1 MQVCFRVPVNLPERL
16 IDFTHMPRFPQRK
29 WLVVALRT
37 GRLANRIVL
46 FANVIAFAEEHGCKV
61 LNPAFQ
67 TYAALFE
74 STRDTLL
81 CPYPPPAPRRPS
93 RGRDTV
99 YGTLRFTRLL
109 YHMAFQLS
117 RPVNRVPGLAPWI
130 RGIESPVGPHGVE
143 LTAPLVYEQIR
154 ETRITL
160 LRGWEFRDT
169 AGVTRYADRI
179 RAYFTPI
186 TAHRAAVAARVAAA
200 RQECN
205 LLIGVHVRHGDYVDY
220 LAGRYFYPVDRYR
233 ELMAALQARHSSER
247 VGFLV
252 CSDAAL
258 RLTDFPDLP
267 VTLGSGVAIEDLY
280 ALAAC
285 DRLVGPPST
294 FTQWAS
300 FYGRVPLYWIRDPAA
315 RPSDGVFAVA
325 SLALVA

>member
-1 MQVCFRVPVNLPERL
+1 MPV
-16 IDFTHMPRFPQRK
+16 FPQGK

-37 GRLANRIVL
+37 GQLANRIIL
-46 FANVIAFAEEHGCKV
+46 FANVIAFAEERGYRV

-81 CPYPPPAPRRPS
+81 CPYPPPPPRRLS
-93 RGRDTV
+93 RGRDAV
-99 YGTLRFTRLL
+99 YGALRFTRLL
-109 YHMAFQLS
+109 YHIAFRLT
-117 RPVNRVPGLAPWI
+117 RLVNKVPRLTPWI
-130 RGIESPVGPHGVE
+130 CGIESSVGPRGVD
-143 LTAPLVYEQIR
+143 LTAPPVYEQIR
-154 ETRITL
+154 ETRIAL

-169 AGVTRYADRI
+169 VGITRHADRI
-179 RAYFTPI
+179 RAYFTP
-186 TAHRAAVAARVAAA
+186 TTGHRAAVAARVAAA
-200 RQECN
+200 RQGCN
-205 LLIGVHVRHGDYVDY
+205 FLIGVHVRHGDYVDY
-220 LAGRYFYPVDRYR
+220 MGGRYFYPVDRYR
-233 ELMAALQARHSSER
+233 DLMAALQARYSSER

-258 RLTDFPDLP
+258 RLTDFPGLP

-300 FYGRVPLYWIRDPAA
+300 FYGRVPLYYIRDPMAS
-315 RPSDGVFAVA
+315 PDDGDFAVA
-325 SLALVA
+325 SLAWFVDSFSRDSICCG

>member
-1 MQVCFRVPVNLPERL
+1 M
-16 IDFTHMPRFPQRK
+16 
-29 WLVVALRT
+29 ALRT

-46 FANVIAFAEEHGCKV
+46 FANVIAFAEERGYRV

-81 CPYPPPAPRRPS
+81 CPYPPPPPRRPS
-93 RGRDTV
+93 RGRDAV

-130 RGIESPVGPHGVE
+130 RGIESPGGSRGVD
-143 LTAPLVYEQIR
+143 LTAPPISKQIR

-169 AGVTRYADRI
+169 VGVTRYADRI
-179 RAYFTPI
+179 RTYFTP
-186 TAHRAAVAARVAAA
+186 TTGYRAAVATRVAAA
-200 RQECN
+200 RQGCN
-205 LLIGVHVRHGDYVDY
+205 LLIGVHVRRGDYVDY
-220 LAGRYFYPVDRYR
+220 MAGRYFYPVDRYR
-233 ELMAALQARHSSER
+233 DLMATLQARYSSER

-258 RLTDFPDLP
+258 RLTDFPGLP

-300 FYGRVPLYWIRDPAA
+300 FYGRVPLYYIRDRMASPG
-315 RPSDGVFAVA
+315 DGDFAVA
-325 SLALVA
+325 SLALVV